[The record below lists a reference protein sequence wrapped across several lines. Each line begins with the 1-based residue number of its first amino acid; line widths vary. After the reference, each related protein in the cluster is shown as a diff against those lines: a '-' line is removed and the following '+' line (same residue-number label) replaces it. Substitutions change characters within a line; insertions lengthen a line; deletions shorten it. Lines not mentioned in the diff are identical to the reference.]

1 VNPRWQVRFKGQLS
15 PDAKAQLAQW
25 GAYLVG
31 QQVGVPARTEDEQ
44 IVWLRAA
51 DGDEAIASLKTAL
64 SSYWQF
70 SDFIA
75 EPVNYT
81 MYLGFLESEHEALEA
96 VTHEAGL
103 EDPRVSMVVIHEP
116 SKGSAELLLEIP
128 AADQDA
134 AVKQAQTLY
143 AELRQ
148 RADLPPAD
156 ALYGFLGRTGYFPTI
171 PVVAPLRH
179 VELGQNAHKLFD
191 DGTYDYAVVTTQT
204 ACELLVFDGI
214 TELLEAQGESP
225 VADFARSWFEKSGR
239 TPSLKDD
246 RLRELWTLLTGDKVQ
261 EQDWWHAYSE
271 HLVRRHGVVHRGTE
285 PTKAEADESLKA
297 TDAFRAHVRTKLN
310 EALGREDL

>member
-1 VNPRWQVRFKGQLS
+1 MNPRWQIHFKGQLS
-15 PDAKAQLAQW
+15 PDAKAELAQW

-31 QQVGVPARTEDEQ
+31 QQVGVSVRPEDEKV
-44 IVWLRAA
+44 VWLRAA
-51 DGDEAIASLKTAL
+51 DGDEAIARLRAAL
-64 SSYWQF
+64 SLYGQF

-116 SKGSAELLLEIP
+116 SKGSAELLLEIS

-134 AVKQAQTLY
+134 AVEQARALY
-143 AELRQ
+143 AELRYQ
-148 RADLPPAD
+148 AGLPPAD
-156 ALYGFLGRTGYFPTI
+156 ALYGFLGRTGHFPTI
-171 PVVAPLRH
+171 PVVPPPRH
-179 VELGQNAHKLFD
+179 VELGHRAHKLFD
-191 DGTYDYAVVTTQT
+191 GDEYEYAVVAAQT
-204 ACELLVFDGI
+204 ACERLVFDGI
-214 TELLEAQGESP
+214 NELLEAQGESP
-225 VADFARSWFEKSGR
+225 AADFARLWFERSSR

-246 RLRELWTLLTGDKVQ
+246 RLQELWTLLTGDKVQ

-285 PTKAEADESLKA
+285 PTEAEADESLKA
-297 TDAFRAHVRTKLN
+297 TDAFRAHVTAKLN
-310 EALGREDL
+310 EALGR